1 MLEGYGVNTPDSHKA
16 RDYIAVKEFV
26 NLFHIGT
33 RDNFLLIRGQGTG
46 DRKNHKDISR
56 KYWGGAEQNC
66 RQKKIPCTLGAGD

>member
-56 KYWGGAEQNC
+56 KYWGVQN
-66 RQKKIPCTLGAGD
+66 RIAGKKKSPAL